1 VEAEYHKRVEQIHR
15 QVDRLRFHAATTA
28 RALQYD
34 RDLADQAFEH
44 MEQALE
50 NLRRAYELGKEARSR
65 HDKARGR
72 AEGPG

>member
-1 VEAEYHKRVEQIHR
+1 VEAEYHKRVEQIHQ

-50 NLRRAYELGKEARSR
+50 NLRRAYELGKQARSR
-65 HDKARGR
+65 PNEDRGTS
-72 AEGPG
+72 

>member
-1 VEAEYHKRVEQIHR
+1 MEAEYHKRVEEIHR

-34 RDLADQAFEH
+34 HDLADQAFEH

-50 NLRRAYELGKEARSR
+50 NLRRSYELGKEARSR
-65 HDKARGR
+65 RDEDRGTL
-72 AEGPG
+72 